1 VRGPTIRA
9 TLIAVGFALMLAPAG
24 CADDPE
30 AGRSSTPSAA
40 TMSVSPPS
48 ASPSAEGET
57 WIAVIEV
64 AADPDDLDALTQ
76 ELLEPLGIALM
87 VAPADCFEGLP
98 ETANDGYVIGAVGDT
113 RSEVERAVVDA
124 GQTVAFTA
132 NVTILCRD

>member
-1 VRGPTIRA
+1 MRA

-30 AGRSSTPSAA
+30 AGRSSTPTAA
-40 TMSVSPPS
+40 TTSVSSPS
-48 ASPSAEGET
+48 ASAEGET

-76 ELLEPLGIALM
+76 QLLEPLGTALM
-87 VAPADCFEGLP
+87 VAPVDCFEGLP
-98 ETANDGYVIGAVGDT
+98 ETANDGYVIGAVGDS

-124 GQTVAFTA
+124 GGTAAFTA
-132 NVTILCRD
+132 NVTILCTD